1 MTEAEQAE
9 CVQFLSDPAAHGLPA
24 GAAVERIETHAAH
37 VFLAGDRAYKLKKAI
52 QRPYL
57 DYSRASQRRL
67 YCMREVELNTRT
79 APTLYLGHKP
89 IRRSDEG
96 DLVLGGHHGF
106 IVDWLVE
113 MNRFPAE
120 AMADRALADGRF
132 GVDDARDLAVAIAE
146 FHREADETPDLGG
159 AETMSWVGQGNLE
172 RVYDCIAAFPTE
184 RALSL
189 LQRQLKAL
197 ARHAPLMEL
206 RRLTGWTRRCHGDLH
221 LGNVAILD
229 GRPTPFDAIE
239 FDDRLACIDV
249 FYDLAFL
256 LMDFERRGRPDLAN
270 AALNAYI
277 EFGEGL
283 AEQMAAI
290 TLLPL
295 LISMRATIRAHIEA
309 TLALEG
315 DVMETRSERLRR
327 ANTYMTTA
335 LKAMATAPSADAAPI
350 VALGGLQGVGKSS
363 VAATLAPMLG
373 GPPGAVVLRADA
385 IRKRLFGLPPT
396 ERLPKDAYTPVV
408 SDRVMALMSEMA
420 IASARGGRPVI
431 CDSVFMDPDRR
442 QRLSDAAAAAK
453 APFVG
458 VWLDAP
464 QPTLEQRVTK
474 RAEAPRPDASDADID
489 VLREAAKAD
498 PGDLEAWARISAGG
512 DLAAVAVAV
521 QSVVAGTTLP

>member
-1 MTEAEQAE
+1 MSEAEQAE
-9 CVQFLSDPAAHGLPA
+9 CVRFLADPAAYGLPE

-37 VFLAGDRAYKLKKAI
+37 VFLAGERAYKLKKAI

-57 DYSRASQRRL
+57 DYSRASQRRV

-79 APTLYLGHKP
+79 APDLYLGHHP
-89 IRRSDEG
+89 IRRREDGGLS
-96 DLVLGGHHGF
+96 LGGDHGF
-106 IVDWLVE
+106 IIDWVVE
-113 MNRFPAE
+113 MNRFSAE

-132 GVDDARDLAVAIAE
+132 AVDDARDLAIAIAD
-146 FHREADETPDLGG
+146 FHREAEETPDLGG

-206 RRLTGWTRRCHGDLH
+206 RRMTGWTRRCHGDLH
-221 LGNVAILD
+221 LGNVAMLD
-229 GRPTPFDAIE
+229 GAPTAFDAIE

-270 AALNAYI
+270 AALNAYL
-277 EFGEGL
+277 EYGEGL

-290 TLLPL
+290 TLLPM

-315 DVMETRSERLRR
+315 DAMETRAERLRR

-335 LKAMATAPSADAAPI
+335 LKAMATAPQDATAPI
-350 VALGGLQGVGKSS
+350 LALGGLQGVGKSS

-408 SDRVMALMSEMA
+408 SDRVMALMTEMA

-431 CDSVFMDPDRR
+431 CDSVFLDHGRR
-442 QRLSDAAAAAK
+442 QRLTDAAQAVK

-464 QPTLEQRVTK
+464 QPTLEQRVTR
-474 RAEAPRPDASDADID
+474 RAEAPRADASDADLD

-498 PGDLEAWARISAGG
+498 PGDLADWTRISAGG

-521 QSVVAGTTLP
+521 QSAVLAATRP

>member
-1 MTEAEQAE
+1 MTETEQAE
-9 CVQFLSDPAAHGLPA
+9 CVRFLSDPAAYGLPA
-24 GAAVERIETHAAH
+24 DAAVDRIETHAAH
-37 VFLAGDRAYKLKKAI
+37 VFLAGARAYKLKKAI

-57 DYSRASQRRL
+57 DYSRASLRRVF
-67 YCMREVELNTRT
+67 CMREVELNART
-79 APTLYLGHKP
+79 APSLYLGHKP
-89 IRRSDEG
+89 IRRG
-96 DLVLGGHHGF
+96 DDGGLVLGGQRGF
-106 IVDWLVE
+106 IVDWVVE

-120 AMADRALADGRF
+120 AMADHALADGRF
-132 GVDDARDLAVAIAE
+132 GVDDARDLAIAVAE
-146 FHREADETPDLGG
+146 FHREADETPDQGG
-159 AETMSWVGQGNLE
+159 AESMSWVGQGNLE

-197 ARHAPLMEL
+197 ARQAPLMEL
-206 RRLTGWTRRCHGDLH
+206 RRRTGWTRRCHGDLH
-221 LGNVAILD
+221 LGNVAMLD

-270 AALNAYI
+270 AALNAYL
-277 EFGEGL
+277 EHGEGL
-283 AEQMAAI
+283 AEQMAAV

-335 LKAMATAPSADAAPI
+335 LKAMAAAPGDAAAPI

-396 ERLPKDAYTPVV
+396 ERLPQDAYTAVV
-408 SDRVMALMSEMA
+408 SDRVMALMFEMA
-420 IASARGGRPVI
+420 LASARGGRPVI
-431 CDSVFMDPDRR
+431 CDSVFMDPNRR
-442 QRLSDAAAAAK
+442 ERLRAAAAAGG

-464 QPTLEQRVTK
+464 QQTLEQRVTK
-474 RAEAPRPDASDADID
+474 RAESPRPDASDADVA

-498 PGDLEAWARISAGG
+498 PGDLEDWARISAGG

-521 QSVVAGTTLP
+521 QSAVADATAS